1 MLGSRVHRRNDLR
14 GHRRDDGARRRM
26 RRMTATLATLRKS
39 RRVSQLELSLRAGV
53 SQRHL
58 SCIETGRSRAGRE
71 TLIALLDALGASL
84 EERNQ
89 ALLAAGYAPAHAERA
104 LDAPEMAPVR
114 AALEQLI
121 HANGA
126 APALVLDGEYN
137 VVMGNAGLARL
148 LTLLGLQSDSPFV
161 QALPGPSPEGG
172 KLPWGGPAATSTML
186 AQPLNLLRAVF
197 APGGLRTLCVDEAWL
212 CNEMWA
218 RASREAE
225 HLPRL
230 RALMDELRPTLQPWV
245 AQEAAGH
252 LPVLAF
258 RLRAADGCTLS
269 FFSTVTSFGTPLDIT
284 LASLKVEHLFPA
296 DDETRRALAEA
307 PAQ

>member
-1 MLGSRVHRRNDLR
+1 
-14 GHRRDDGARRRM
+14 
-26 RRMTATLATLRKS
+26 MTATFAALRKS
-39 RRVSQLELSLRAGV
+39 RRVSQLELSLRTGV

-58 SCIETGRSRAGRE
+58 SCIETGRARAGRE
-71 TLIALLDALGASL
+71 TLLALLDALGASL

-89 ALLAAGYAPAHAERA
+89 ALLAAGYAPAHTERA

-126 APALVLDGEYN
+126 APALVLDGDYN
-137 VVMGNAGLARL
+137 VVMANDGLARL
-148 LTLLGLQSDSPFV
+148 LVLLGLPA
-161 QALPGPSPEGG
+161 QA
-172 KLPWGGPAATSTML
+172 ML

-197 APGGLRTLCVDEAWL
+197 APGGLRALCVDEAWL
-212 CNEMWA
+212 CTEMWA

-230 RALMDELRPTLQPWV
+230 RALLDELRPTLEPWTT
-245 AQEAAGH
+245 AETASH

-258 RLRAADGCTLS
+258 RLRAADGRTLS
-269 FFSTVTSFGTPLDIT
+269 FFSTITSFGTPLDIT
-284 LASLKVEHLFPA
+284 LASLKVEHLFPT
-296 DDETRRALAEA
+296 DEQTRMALAALGEA
-307 PAQ
+307 ATQ

>member
-1 MLGSRVHRRNDLR
+1 MLGSRAHGRNDLP
-14 GHRRDDGARRRM
+14 GHRRHAALRRRM
-26 RRMTATLATLRKS
+26 RRMSATLATLRKS

-58 SCIETGRSRAGRE
+58 SCIETGRARAGRE
-71 TLIALLDALGASL
+71 TLIALLDALGATL

-104 LDAPEMAPVR
+104 LDVPEMAPVR

-121 HANGA
+121 HANA
-126 APALVLDGEYN
+126 AVPALVLDGEYN

-148 LTLLGLQSDSPFV
+148 LALLGL
-161 QALPGPSPEGG
+161 
-172 KLPWGGPAATSTML
+172 PAEAML
-186 AQPLNLLRAVF
+186 SQPLNLLRAVF
-197 APGGLRTLCVDEAWL
+197 APGGLRGLCVDEDWL
-212 CNEMWA
+212 CGEMWA
-218 RASREAE
+218 RACREAQ

-230 RALMDELRPTLQPWV
+230 RALLEELRPTLQPWAPV
-245 AQEAAGH
+245 SGAGGQ

-258 RLRAADGCTLS
+258 RLRAADGRVLS

-284 LASLKVEHLFPA
+284 LASLKVEHLFPT
-296 DDETRRALAEA
+296 DDATRAALAPAEPLPAGMPA
-307 PAQ
+307 PSAARPARAAR

>member
-1 MLGSRVHRRNDLR
+1 
-14 GHRRDDGARRRM
+14 
-26 RRMTATLATLRKS
+26 MTATFAALRKR
-39 RRVSQLELSLRAGV
+39 RRVSQLELSLRTGV

-71 TLIALLDALGASL
+71 TLTALLEALGATL

-89 ALLAAGYAPAHAERA
+89 ALLAAGYAPAHGERA

-114 AALEQLI
+114 AALQQLI
-121 HANGA
+121 HAGGA
-126 APALVLDGEYN
+126 APALVLDGDYN
-137 VVMGNAGLARL
+137 VVMANEGLARL
-148 LTLLGLQSDSPFV
+148 MTLLGLDA
-161 QALPGPSPEGG
+161 QA
-172 KLPWGGPAATSTML
+172 ML

-197 APGGLRTLCVDEAWL
+197 SPGGLRSVCVDEAWL

-230 RALMDELRPTLQPWV
+230 RALLDELRPALAPWTT
-245 AQEAAGH
+245 AETSSQ

-258 RLRAADGCTLS
+258 RLRAADGRVLS
-269 FFSTVTSFGTPLDIT
+269 FFSTITSFGTPLDIT

-296 DDETRRALAEA
+296 DEATRQALR
-307 PAQ
+307 

>member
-1 MLGSRVHRRNDLR
+1 
-14 GHRRDDGARRRM
+14 
-26 RRMTATLATLRKS
+26 MTATLATLRKS

-58 SCIETGRSRAGRE
+58 SCIETGRSKAGRE
-71 TLIALLDALGASL
+71 TLIALLDALGATL

-89 ALLAAGYAPAHAERA
+89 ALLAAGYAPAHTERQ

-126 APALVLDGEYN
+126 APALVLDGDYN
-137 VVMGNAGLARL
+137 VVMANEGLARL
-148 LTLLGLQSDSPFV
+148 LVLLGMPDDFLEQ
-161 QALPGPSPEGG
+161 G
-172 KLPWGGPAATSTML
+172 
-186 AQPLNLLRAVF
+186 PLNLLRAVF
-197 APGGLRTLCVDEAWL
+197 APGGLRGLCVDEAWL

-230 RALMDELRPTLQPWV
+230 RALLDELRPTLAPWGAV
-245 AQEAAGH
+245 ETGSG

-258 RLRAADGCTLS
+258 RLRAVDGQVLS
-269 FFSTVTSFGTPLDIT
+269 FFSTITSFGTPLDIT
-284 LASLKVEHLFPA
+284 LASLKVEHLFPS
-296 DDETRRALAEA
+296 DEATRRALMA
-307 PAQ
+307 

>member
-1 MLGSRVHRRNDLR
+1 
-14 GHRRDDGARRRM
+14 
-26 RRMTATLATLRKS
+26 MTATLATLRKT

-58 SCIETGRSRAGRE
+58 SCIETGRARAGRE

-126 APALVLDGEYN
+126 APALVLDGDYN
-137 VVMGNAGLARL
+137 VVMANAGLARL
-148 LTLLGLQSDSPFV
+148 LTLMGLPAE
-161 QALPGPSPEGG
+161 ALLS
-172 KLPWGGPAATSTML
+172 
-186 AQPLNLLRAVF
+186 QPLNLLRAVF
-197 APGGLRTLCVDEAWL
+197 APGGLRALCVDEAWL

-218 RASREAE
+218 RATREAE

-230 RALMDELRPTLQPWV
+230 RALLDELRPTLQPWT
-245 AQEAAGH
+245 ASEPAGN

-258 RLRAADGCTLS
+258 RLRAADGRVLS

-284 LASLKVEHLFPA
+284 LASLKVEHLFPT
-296 DDETRRALAEA
+296 DEVTRQALQA
-307 PAQ
+307 

>member
-1 MLGSRVHRRNDLR
+1 
-14 GHRRDDGARRRM
+14 
-26 RRMTATLATLRKS
+26 MTAILATLRKS
-39 RRVSQLELSLRAGV
+39 RRVSQLELSLRTGV

-58 SCIETGRSRAGRE
+58 SCIETGRARAGRE
-71 TLIALLDALGASL
+71 TLIALLDALGATL
-84 EERNQ
+84 PERNQ

-104 LDAPEMAPVR
+104 LDDPEMAPVR

-137 VVMGNAGLARL
+137 VVMANAGLVRL
-148 LTLLGLQSDSPFV
+148 LALLGLPDGLLQ
-161 QALPGPSPEGG
+161 G
-172 KLPWGGPAATSTML
+172 
-186 AQPLNLLRAVF
+186 PLNLLRAVF
-197 APGGLRTLCVDEAWL
+197 GPGGLRAMCVDEAWL

-230 RALMDELRPTLQPWV
+230 RALLDELRPTLAPWSAV
-245 AQEAAGH
+245 EPGSP

-258 RLRAADGCTLS
+258 RLRAADGRVLS
-269 FFSTVTSFGTPLDIT
+269 FFSTITSFGTPLDIT
-284 LASLKVEHLFPA
+284 LASLKVEHLFPSDA
-296 DDETRRALAEA
+296 ATRAALAEVVTA
-307 PAQ
+307 N

>member
-1 MLGSRVHRRNDLR
+1 
-14 GHRRDDGARRRM
+14 
-26 RRMTATLATLRKS
+26 MTATLAALRKS
-39 RRVSQLELSLRAGV
+39 RRVSQLELSLRTGV

-71 TLIALLDALGASL
+71 TLLAVLDALGATL

-114 AALEQLI
+114 AALAQLI
-121 HANGA
+121 HASGA

-137 VVMGNAGLARL
+137 VVMANAGLARVMS
-148 LTLLGLQSDSPFV
+148 LLGL
-161 QALPGPSPEGG
+161 
-172 KLPWGGPAATSTML
+172 PAEAML

-197 APGGLRTLCVDEAWL
+197 APGGLRTMCVDEAWL
-212 CNEMWA
+212 CGEMWA

-230 RALMDELRPTLQPWV
+230 RALLDELRPTLAPWRAV
-245 AQEAAGH
+245 ETGN

-258 RLRAADGCTLS
+258 RLRAADGRVLS
-269 FFSTVTSFGTPLDIT
+269 FFSTITSFGTPLDIT
-284 LASLKVEHLFPA
+284 LASLKVEHLFPT
-296 DDETRRALAEA
+296 DETTRQALADG
-307 PAQ
+307 PVG

>member
-1 MLGSRVHRRNDLR
+1 
-14 GHRRDDGARRRM
+14 
-26 RRMTATLATLRKS
+26 MTATFAALRKS
-39 RRVSQLELSLRAGV
+39 RRISQLELSLRTGV

-71 TLIALLDALGASL
+71 TLIALLDALGATL

-104 LDAPEMAPVR
+104 LDSPEMAPVR

-121 HANGA
+121 HADGA
-126 APALVLDGEYN
+126 APALVLDGDYN
-137 VVMGNAGLARL
+137 VVMANAGLARL
-148 LTLLGLQSDSPFV
+148 LALLGL
-161 QALPGPSPEGG
+161 
-172 KLPWGGPAATSTML
+172 PAEAML
-186 AQPLNLLRAVF
+186 GQPLNLLRAVF
-197 APGGLRTLCVDEAWL
+197 APGGLRTRCVDEAWL

-230 RALMDELRPTLQPWV
+230 RVLLDELRRTLEPW
-245 AQEAAGH
+245 AAVDASSQ

-258 RLRAADGCTLS
+258 RLRAADGRVLS
-269 FFSTVTSFGTPLDIT
+269 FFSTITSFGTPLDIT
-284 LASLKVEHLFPA
+284 LAALKVEHLFPS
-296 DDETRRALAEA
+296 DEETRRALAGA
-307 PAQ
+307 SACGAS

>member
-1 MLGSRVHRRNDLR
+1 
-14 GHRRDDGARRRM
+14 
-26 RRMTATLATLRKS
+26 MTATFAALRKR
-39 RRVSQLELSLRAGV
+39 RRVSQLELSLRTGV

-71 TLIALLDALGASL
+71 TLITLLDALGATL

-126 APALVLDGEYN
+126 APALVLDGDYN
-137 VVMGNAGLARL
+137 VVMANASLARL
-148 LTLLGLQSDSPFV
+148 LALLGM
-161 QALPGPSPEGG
+161 PGD
-172 KLPWGGPAATSTML
+172 ML
-186 AQPLNLLRAVF
+186 SQGPLNLLRAVF
-197 APGGLRTLCVDEAWL
+197 TPGGLRELCVDEAWL

-230 RALMDELRPTLQPWV
+230 RALLDELSATLEPWSPV
-245 AQEAAGH
+245 EAGGG

-258 RLRAADGCTLS
+258 RLRAADGQVLS
-269 FFSTVTSFGTPLDIT
+269 FFSTITSFGTPLDIT

-296 DDETRRALAEA
+296 DDATRRALAA
-307 PAQ
+307 CG

>member
-1 MLGSRVHRRNDLR
+1 
-14 GHRRDDGARRRM
+14 M
-26 RRMTATLATLRKS
+26 RRMTATFAALRKS
-39 RRVSQLELSLRAGV
+39 RRLSQLELSLRTGV

-58 SCIETGRSRAGRE
+58 SCIETGRARAGRE
-71 TLIALLDALGASL
+71 TLIALLDALGATL

-104 LDAPEMAPVR
+104 LDAPEMAPAR

-137 VVMGNAGLARL
+137 VVMANAGLARL
-148 LTLLGLQSDSPFV
+148 LALLGLPAE
-161 QALPGPSPEGG
+161 ALLS
-172 KLPWGGPAATSTML
+172 
-186 AQPLNLLRAVF
+186 QPLNLLRAVF
-197 APGGLRTLCVDEAWL
+197 APGGLRELCVDEAWL

-218 RASREAE
+218 RACREAQ

-230 RALMDELRPTLQPWV
+230 QALLDDLRTTLRPWAAV
-245 AQEAAGH
+245 EAAASN

-258 RLRAADGCTLS
+258 RLRAADGRVLS

-296 DDETRRALAEA
+296 DEPTRQALREDGAR
-307 PAQ
+307 